1 MGYEFLENKL
11 LPQSKTLDVL
21 GFLGKISA
29 PWKLFMALF
38 IEDDPR

>member
-21 GFLGKISA
+21 GFLG
-29 PWKLFMALF
+29 
-38 IEDDPR
+38 